1 MPEGKKKKAKKKTM
15 EPKPWYLGWGLA
27 RFAGKAKEERKK
39 KIQTSEA
46 AKELE
51 RQKRAR

>member
-1 MPEGKKKKAKKKTM
+1 MAQDDKKNPK
-15 EPKPWYLGWGLA
+15 PKPWYLGWGLA
-27 RFAGKAKEERKK
+27 RFAGEAKEKRKK

-51 RQKRAR
+51 RQKRGR

>member
-1 MPEGKKKKAKKKTM
+1 MAEKDKKKTM
-15 EPKPWYLGWGLA
+15 EPRPKPWYLGWGLA
-27 RFAGKAKEERKK
+27 RFAGEAKKKRKK
-39 KIQTSEA
+39 TIQTSEA